1 MNTYHCQSVLLSS
14 YLDEF
19 IEFKQQQSYKYK
31 YEIYLMKRFD
41 HFLTGNS
48 YGSDVLSKEIVQK
61 YINSTASMGS
71 SFRFSCLSCLRVFSR
86 FLNAHKPESYVIG
99 DLPFKRKY
107 STRFYLYTR
116 DEVLALMNA
125 TEHLSQHGIL
135 RRPCIRFLIG
145 LLSCTGLRINE
156 ALSLT
161 LEDVDLPNQRLF
173 IRDAKF
179 GKQRYIPLHKT
190 TVCRMEQW
198 LSVRSNYVSDSLESY
213 LFVTDSSGK
222 KLNYQRAD
230 RAFIRCRTECKM
242 ESGGKAPR
250 MHDMRHTYACNC
262 LFKWQ
267 DSEADIRAK
276 LPILSTAM
284 GHVSIKSTQV
294 YLHVTPAQ
302 LQKAS
307 TRFYTIYNEEK

>member
-1 MNTYHCQSVLLSS
+1 MNTYHCQSLLLST

-19 IEFKQQQSYKYK
+19 IEFKQQQGYIYKC
-31 YEIYLMKRFD
+31 EIYLMKRFD
-41 HFLTGNS
+41 QFLADNS
-48 YGSDVLSKEIVQK
+48 YKSNVLSKKIVQK
-61 YINSTASMGS
+61 YIDHTASMGS
-71 SFRFSCLSCLRVFSR
+71 SFRYSCLSCLRVFSQ
-86 FLNAHKPESYVIG
+86 FLHAHKLENYVIG
-99 DLPFKRKY
+99 ELPFKRKD
-107 STRFYLYTR
+107 STRFYLYSR

-145 LLSCTGLRINE
+145 LLSCTGLRVNE

-161 LEDVDLPNQRLF
+161 LEDVDLNGRRLF
-173 IRDAKF
+173 IRTAKF
-179 GKQRYIPLHKT
+179 GKQRYVPLHET
-190 TVCRMEQW
+190 TVHQMKQW
-198 LSVRSNYVSDSLESY
+198 LSLRSNYVSDSLESY

-222 KLNYQRAD
+222 QLNYDRAK

-267 DSEADIRAK
+267 DTGADTRAK

-284 GHVSIKSTQV
+284 GHVGIKSTQV
-294 YLHVTPAQ
+294 YLHVTSAQ